1 MEYNRIMKLI
11 LAVSGGVDSMAL
23 LTMYAHA
30 DIIVAHVD
38 HCSRASSAEDADFVR
53 QKCQELGV
61 IFYETKLELGEGVSE
76 ELARKKR
83 YEFLKTIQEK
93 EGGILCTA
101 HHLDDVL
108 ESITINL
115 IRGTG
120 WRGLTPFYGD
130 ELVRPFIITKMWKRD
145 VLKFAGE
152 QNICFRQD
160 PTNYEADYL
169 RNRVREKMVELDETA
184 RVDII
189 ELFEKQNKLR
199 GKIEKLVTELA
210 NQTIVEKNF
219 HKKELFLTAD
229 EKVALEVLREICLIH
244 GFSLTRKQLAD
255 FLSAIKTYAP
265 HKKFNLPKNHF
276 VTILKNYIMFEEK

>member
-1 MEYNRIMKLI
+1 MKLI

-23 LTMYAHA
+23 LAMYKQA
-30 DIIVAHVD
+30 DIVVAHID
-38 HCSRASSAEDADFVR
+38 HGTRKSSAEDADFVR

-61 IFYETKLELGEGVSE
+61 KFYETRLGLGEGVSE
-76 ELARKKR
+76 ELARQKR

-93 EGGILCTA
+93 EGGTLCTA

-108 ESITINL
+108 ESIAINL

-120 WRGLTPFYGD
+120 WRGLTPFYSD
-130 ELVRPFIITKMWKRD
+130 KLVRPFIILKMWKQD

-152 QNICFRQD
+152 RNIRFRQD
-160 PTNYEADYL
+160 PTNHETNYL
-169 RNRVREKMVELDETA
+169 RNRVREKMAELDETA
-184 RVDII
+184 RTDII
-189 ELFEKQNKLR
+189 NLFEKQNKLR

-210 NQTIVEKNF
+210 KQTVVGKNF
-219 HKKELFLTAD
+219 HKKELFLVAD
-229 EKVALEVLREICLIH
+229 EKVALEVLREICLMH
-244 GFSLTRKQLAD
+244 GFSSTRKQLAD
-255 FLSAIKTYAP
+255 FLFAIKTYAP

>member
-1 MEYNRIMKLI
+1 MKLI

-23 LTMYAHA
+23 LAMYKQA
-30 DIIVAHVD
+30 DIVVAHVD
-38 HCSRASSAEDADFVR
+38 HGTRKSSAEDAVFVR

-61 IFYETKLELGEGVSE
+61 KFYETKLELGEGVSE

-93 EGGILCTA
+93 EGDTLCTA

-108 ESITINL
+108 ESIAINL

-130 ELVRPFIITKMWKRD
+130 ELVRPFIISKMWKRD
-145 VLKFAGE
+145 VLKFTGE
-152 QNICFRQD
+152 HGVCFRQD

-169 RNRVREKMVELDETA
+169 RNRVREKMAELDETT
-184 RVDII
+184 RVNII
-189 ELFEKQNKLR
+189 DLFEKQNKLR
-199 GKIEKLVTELA
+199 EKIEKLVTELA
-210 NQTIVEKNF
+210 KQTVVGKNF
-219 HKKELFLTAD
+219 HKKELFLVAD
-229 EKVALEVLREICLIH
+229 EKAALEVLREICLMRGH
-244 GFSLTRKQLAD
+244 GLTRKQLGD
-255 FLSAIKTYAP
+255 FLLAIKTYAP

>member
-1 MEYNRIMKLI
+1 MKLI

-23 LTMYAHA
+23 LAMYKQA
-30 DIIVAHVD
+30 DIVVAHID
-38 HCSRASSAEDADFVR
+38 HGTRKSSAKDADFVH
-53 QKCQELGV
+53 QKCQKLGV
-61 IFYETKLELGEGVSE
+61 KFYETKLELGEGVSE

-93 EGGILCTA
+93 EGGTLCTA

-108 ESITINL
+108 ESIAINL

-130 ELVRPFIITKMWKRD
+130 DLVRPFIISKMWKRD

-169 RNRVREKMVELDETA
+169 RNRVRGKMVELDETA
-184 RVDII
+184 RIDII
-189 ELFEKQNKLR
+189 NLFEKQDELR

-210 NQTIVEKNF
+210 KQTVVGKNF
-219 HKKELFLTAD
+219 HKKELFLVTD
-229 EKVALEVLREICLIH
+229 KKVALEVLREICLMH
-244 GFSLTRKQLAD
+244 GYSLTRKQLTD

-276 VTILKNYIMFEEK
+276 VIILKNYLMFEEK

>member
-1 MEYNRIMKLI
+1 MKLI

-23 LTMYAHA
+23 LAMYAHA
-30 DIIVAHVD
+30 DIVVAHID
-38 HCSRASSAEDADFVR
+38 HGTRKSSAEDADFVR
-53 QKCQELGV
+53 RKCQELGV
-61 IFYETKLELGEGVSE
+61 KFYETRLKLGEGVSE

-93 EGGILCTA
+93 EGGTLCTA

-108 ESITINL
+108 ESIAINL

-145 VLKFAGE
+145 VLKFAGK
-152 QNICFRQD
+152 QKLCFRQD

-169 RNRVREKMVELDETA
+169 RNRVREKIAELDETA

-189 ELFEKQNKLR
+189 KLFEKQNELR
-199 GKIEKLVTELA
+199 NKIEKLVAELA
-210 NQTIVEKNF
+210 KQTVVGKNF
-219 HKKELFLTAD
+219 HKKEPFLTAD
-229 EKVALEVLREICLIH
+229 EKVALEVLREICLMH

-276 VTILKNYIMFEEK
+276 VTILKNYFEFR

>member
-1 MEYNRIMKLI
+1 
-11 LAVSGGVDSMAL
+11 MAL
-23 LTMYAHA
+23 LAMYVHA
-30 DIIVAHVD
+30 DIIVAHID
-38 HCSRASSAEDADFVR
+38 HGTRKSSAEDADFVR

-61 IFYETKLELGEGVSE
+61 KFYETKLELGEGVSE

-93 EGGILCTA
+93 EGGTLCTA

-108 ESITINL
+108 ESIAINL

-130 ELVRPFIITKMWKRD
+130 ELVRPFIISKMWKCD
-145 VLKFAGE
+145 VLKFAGRHA
-152 QNICFRQD
+152 IHYRQD
-160 PTNYEADYL
+160 PTNYETNYL
-169 RNRVREKMVELDETA
+169 RNRVREKMTELDEAA

-210 NQTIVEKNF
+210 KQTVVGKNF
-219 HKKELFLTAD
+219 HKKELLLRAD
-229 EKVALEVLREICLIH
+229 EKVAIEILREICLMH
-244 GFSLTRKQLAD
+244 DYSLTRKQLRD
-255 FLSAIKTYAP
+255 FFAAIKTYAP

>member
-1 MEYNRIMKLI
+1 MKLI

-23 LTMYAHA
+23 LPMYKQA
-30 DIIVAHVD
+30 DIVVAHID
-38 HCSRASSAEDADFVR
+38 HGTRKSSAEDADFVR
-53 QKCQELGV
+53 KKCQEMGV
-61 IFYETKLELGEGVSE
+61 KFYETKLELGERVSE

-93 EGGILCTA
+93 EGGTLCTA

-108 ESITINL
+108 ESIAINL

-130 ELVRPFIITKMWKRD
+130 ELVRPFIMLKMWKRD

-189 ELFEKQNKLR
+189 NLFEKQNKLR
-199 GKIEKLVTELA
+199 RKIEKLMTELA
-210 NQTIVEKNF
+210 KQTVVGKNF
-219 HKKELFLTAD
+219 HKKEIFLTAD
-229 EKVALEVLREICLIH
+229 EKVALEVLREICLMH
-244 GFSLTRKQLAD
+244 GYSLTRKQLAD

-276 VTILKNYIMFEEK
+276 VTILKNYLMFEEK

>member
-1 MEYNRIMKLI
+1 MKLI

-23 LTMYAHA
+23 LAMYKQA
-30 DIIVAHVD
+30 DIVVVHID
-38 HCSRASSAEDADFVR
+38 HGTRKSSAEDADFVR
-53 QKCQELGV
+53 RKCQELGV
-61 IFYETKLELGEGVSE
+61 KFYETKLELGERVSE

-83 YEFLKTIQEK
+83 YEFLKIIQEK
-93 EGGILCTA
+93 GGGTLCTA

-108 ESITINL
+108 ESIAINL

-130 ELVRPFIITKMWKRD
+130 KLVRPFIILKMWKQD

-152 QNICFRQD
+152 RNIRFRQD
-160 PTNYEADYL
+160 PTNHETNYL
-169 RNRVREKMVELDETA
+169 RNRVREKMSELDETA

-189 ELFEKQNKLR
+189 NLFEKQNELR

-210 NQTIVEKNF
+210 KQTVVGKNF
-219 HKKELFLTAD
+219 HKKDLFLAAD
-229 EKVALEVLREICLIH
+229 ERVSLEILREICLMH
-244 GFSLTRKQLAD
+244 GHSLTRKQLED

-265 HKKFNLPKNHF
+265 HKRFNLPKNHF
-276 VTILKNYIMFEEK
+276 VTILKNYFEFK

>member
-1 MEYNRIMKLI
+1 MKLI

-38 HCSRASSAEDADFVR
+38 HGTRDSSAEDADFVR

-61 IFYETKLELGEGVSE
+61 KFYETKLELGEGISE

-83 YEFLKTIQEK
+83 YEFLKIIQEK
-93 EGGILCTA
+93 EGGTLCTA
-101 HHLDDVL
+101 HHLDDVV
-108 ESITINL
+108 ESISINL

-120 WRGLTPFYGD
+120 WRGLTPFYND
-130 ELVRPFIITKMWKRD
+130 ELVRPFIISKMWKRD

-169 RNRVREKMVELDETA
+169 RNSVREKMAALDETTRA
-184 RVDII
+184 DII
-189 ELFEKQNKLR
+189 KLFEKQNELR
-199 GKIEKLVTELA
+199 NKIEKLVAELA
-210 NQTIVEKNF
+210 KQTVVGKNF
-219 HKKELFLTAD
+219 HKKEPFLTAD
-229 EKVALEVLREICLIH
+229 EKVALEVLREICLMH

-276 VTILKNYIMFEEK
+276 VTILKNYFEFR

>member
-1 MEYNRIMKLI
+1 MKLI

-23 LTMYAHA
+23 LAMYAHA
-30 DIIVAHVD
+30 DIVVAHID
-38 HCSRASSAEDADFVR
+38 HGTRKSSAEDADFVR
-53 QKCQELGV
+53 RKCQELGV
-61 IFYETKLELGEGVSE
+61 KFYETRLKLGEGVSE

-93 EGGILCTA
+93 EGGTICTA

-108 ESITINL
+108 ESIAINL

-130 ELVRPFIITKMWKRD
+130 ELVRPFIISKMWKRD

-152 QNICFRQD
+152 RNIRFRQD

-169 RNRVREKMVELDETA
+169 RNRVREKMAELDETTQA
-184 RVDII
+184 DII
-189 ELFEKQNKLR
+189 ELFEKQNELR
-199 GKIEKLVTELA
+199 GKIEKIVTELA
-210 NQTIVEKNF
+210 KQTVVGKNF
-219 HKKELFLTAD
+219 HKKELILAAD

-244 GFSLTRKQLAD
+244 GYSLTRKQLAD
-255 FLSAIKTYAP
+255 FLAAIKTYAP

-276 VTILKNYIMFEEK
+276 VTILKNYFEFE

>member
-1 MEYNRIMKLI
+1 MKLI

-30 DIIVAHVD
+30 DIIVVHID
-38 HCSRASSAEDADFVR
+38 HGTRKSSAEDADFVH

-61 IFYETKLELGEGVSE
+61 KFYETKLELGEGVSE

-93 EGGILCTA
+93 EGGTLCTA

-160 PTNYEADYL
+160 PTNYETNYL

-210 NQTIVEKNF
+210 KQTVVGKNF
-219 HKKELFLTAD
+219 HKKELFLRAD
-229 EKVALEVLREICLIH
+229 EKVAIEILREICLMH
-244 GFSLTRKQLAD
+244 DYSLTRKQLRD
-255 FLSAIKTYAP
+255 FLAAIKTYAP

>member
-1 MEYNRIMKLI
+1 MKLI

-23 LTMYAHA
+23 LAMYAHA
-30 DIIVAHVD
+30 DIVVAHID
-38 HCSRASSAEDADFVR
+38 HGTRKSSAEDADFVR

-61 IFYETKLELGEGVSE
+61 KFYETKLELGSGVSE

-108 ESITINL
+108 ESIVINL

-160 PTNYEADYL
+160 PTNYETNYL
-169 RNRVREKMVELDETA
+169 RNRVREKMAELDKTA
-184 RVDII
+184 RVDVIN
-189 ELFEKQNKLR
+189 LFEKQNELR
-199 GKIEKLVTELA
+199 GKIEKLVAELTK
-210 NQTIVEKNF
+210 QTVVGKNF
-219 HKKELFLTAD
+219 HKKELFLAAD
-229 EKVALEVLREICLIH
+229 KKVALEVLREICLMH
-244 GFSLTRKQLAD
+244 GYSLTRKQLGD
-255 FLSAIKTYAP
+255 FLLAIKTYAP

-276 VTILKNYIMFEEK
+276 ATILKNYFEFK

>member
-1 MEYNRIMKLI
+1 
-11 LAVSGGVDSMAL
+11 MAL

-30 DIIVAHVD
+30 DIIVTHAD
-38 HCSRASSAEDADFVR
+38 HGTRKSSAEDADFVR

-61 IFYETKLELGEGVSE
+61 KFYETKLELGEGASE

-93 EGGILCTA
+93 EGGTLCTA

-108 ESITINL
+108 ESIAINL

-130 ELVRPFIITKMWKRD
+130 ELVRPFIILKMWKRD

-160 PTNYEADYL
+160 PTNYEANYL
-169 RNRVREKMVELDETA
+169 RNRVREKMAKLDETT

-189 ELFEKQNKLR
+189 KLFEKQNELR

-210 NQTIVEKNF
+210 KQTVVGKNF

-229 EKVALEVLREICLIH
+229 EKVALEVLREICLMH
-244 GFSLTRKQLAD
+244 GYSLTRKKLGD
-255 FLSAIKTYAP
+255 FLLAIRTYAP

-276 VTILKNYIMFEEK
+276 VTILKNYFEFK

>member
-1 MEYNRIMKLI
+1 MKLI

-23 LTMYAHA
+23 LAMYAHA
-30 DIIVAHVD
+30 DIIVAHID
-38 HCSRASSAEDADFVR
+38 HGTRKSSAEDADFVR
-53 QKCQELGV
+53 RKCQELGV
-61 IFYETKLELGEGVSE
+61 KFYETKLELGEGVSE

-93 EGGILCTA
+93 EGGTLCTA

-108 ESITINL
+108 ESIAINL

-130 ELVRPFIITKMWKRD
+130 ELVRPFIISKMWKRD

-152 QNICFRQD
+152 QKICFRQD
-160 PTNYEADYL
+160 PTNYEIDYL
-169 RNRVREKMVELDETA
+169 RNRVRERMNELDKTA
-184 RVDII
+184 RADIVN
-189 ELFEKQNKLR
+189 LFEKQNELR

-210 NQTIVEKNF
+210 KQTVVGKNF

-229 EKVALEVLREICLIH
+229 EKVAIEVLREICLMH
-244 GFSLTRKQLAD
+244 GYSLTRKQLGD
-255 FLSAIKTYAP
+255 FLLAIKTYAP

-276 VTILKNYIMFEEK
+276 VTILKNFFEFK

>member
-1 MEYNRIMKLI
+1 MKLI
-11 LAVSGGVDSMAL
+11 LAVSGGVDSMTL
-23 LTMYAHA
+23 LTMYVHA

-38 HCSRASSAEDADFVR
+38 HGTRKSSAEDADFVR

-61 IFYETKLELGEGVSE
+61 KFYETKLGLGEGVSE

-93 EGGILCTA
+93 EGGTLCTA

-130 ELVRPFIITKMWKRD
+130 ELVRPFIISKMWKQN

-152 QNICFRQD
+152 QNIRFRQD

-169 RNRVREKMVELDETA
+169 RNRVREKMTGLDEIA
-184 RVDII
+184 RANII
-189 ELFEKQNKLR
+189 ELFERQNELR
-199 GKIEKLVTELA
+199 GKIEKLVTELVK
-210 NQTIVEKNF
+210 QTVVGKNF
-219 HKKELFLTAD
+219 HKKELFLMAD
-229 EKVALEVLREICLIH
+229 EKVALEVLREICLMH
-244 GFSLTRKQLAD
+244 GYSLTRKQLAD
-255 FLSAIKTYAP
+255 FLAAIKTYAP

-276 VTILKNYIMFEEK
+276 VTILKNYFEFE

>member
-1 MEYNRIMKLI
+1 MKLI

-38 HCSRASSAEDADFVR
+38 HGTRKSSAEDADFVR

-61 IFYETKLELGEGVSE
+61 KFYETKLELGEGVSE

-93 EGGILCTA
+93 EGGTLCTA

-108 ESITINL
+108 ESIAINL

-130 ELVRPFIITKMWKRD
+130 ELVRPFIILKMWKRD

-160 PTNYEADYL
+160 PTNYEANYL
-169 RNRVREKMVELDETA
+169 RNRVRKKMAELDETT

-189 ELFEKQNKLR
+189 KLFEKQNELR
-199 GKIEKLVTELA
+199 NKIEKLVTELA
-210 NQTIVEKNF
+210 KQTVVGKNF
-219 HKKELFLTAD
+219 HKKELFLMSD
-229 EKVALEVLREICLIH
+229 EKVALEILREICLMH
-244 GFSLTRKQLAD
+244 GYSLTRKQLAD

-265 HKKFNLPKNHF
+265 HKRFNLPKNHF
-276 VTILKNYIMFEEK
+276 VTILKNYFEFE

>member
-1 MEYNRIMKLI
+1 MKLI

-23 LTMYAHA
+23 LAMYAHA
-30 DIIVAHVD
+30 DIIVVHVD
-38 HCSRASSAEDADFVR
+38 HGTRKSSAEDANFVR
-53 QKCQELGV
+53 RKCQELGV
-61 IFYETKLELGEGVSE
+61 KFYETRLELGEGVSE

-93 EGGILCTA
+93 EGGTLCTA

-108 ESITINL
+108 ESIAINL

-130 ELVRPFIITKMWKRD
+130 ELVRPFIISKMWKRD
-145 VLKFAGE
+145 VLKFAGK

-169 RNRVREKMVELDETA
+169 RNRVREKMTELDETA

-189 ELFEKQNKLR
+189 NLFEKQNELR
-199 GKIEKLVTELA
+199 GKIEKLVTDLA
-210 NQTIVEKNF
+210 KQTIVGKNF

-229 EKVALEVLREICLIH
+229 EKVALEVLREICLMH
-244 GFSLTRKQLAD
+244 CYSLTRKQLAD
-255 FLSAIKTYAP
+255 FLAAIKTYAP

-276 VTILKNYIMFEEK
+276 VTILKNYFEFE

>member
-1 MEYNRIMKLI
+1 MKLI

-38 HCSRASSAEDADFVR
+38 HGTRDSSAEDADFVR

-61 IFYETKLELGEGVSE
+61 KFYETKLELGEGISE

-83 YEFLKTIQEK
+83 YEFLKIIQEK
-93 EGGILCTA
+93 EGGTLCTA

-108 ESITINL
+108 ESIAINL

-130 ELVRPFIITKMWKRD
+130 ELVRPFIISKMWKRD

-152 QNICFRQD
+152 HGVCFRQD
-160 PTNYEADYL
+160 PTNYETDYL
-169 RNRVREKMVELDETA
+169 RNRVREKMAELDETTRA
-184 RVDII
+184 DII
-189 ELFEKQNKLR
+189 KLFEKQNELR
-199 GKIEKLVTELA
+199 NKIEKLVAELA
-210 NQTIVEKNF
+210 KQTVVGKNF
-219 HKKELFLTAD
+219 HKKEPFLTAD
-229 EKVALEVLREICLIH
+229 EKVALEVLREICLMH

-265 HKKFNLPKNHF
+265 HKRFNLPKNHF
-276 VTILKNYIMFEEK
+276 VTILKNYFEFR

>member
-1 MEYNRIMKLI
+1 MKLI

-23 LTMYAHA
+23 LAMYKQA
-30 DIIVAHVD
+30 DIVVAHID
-38 HCSRASSAEDADFVR
+38 HGTRKSSAEDADFVR
-53 QKCQELGV
+53 RKCQELGV
-61 IFYETKLELGEGVSE
+61 KFYETKLGLGEGVSE

-83 YEFLKTIQEK
+83 YDFLKIIQEK
-93 EGGILCTA
+93 EGGYLCTA
-101 HHLDDVL
+101 HHLDDVV
-108 ESITINL
+108 ESIAINL

-130 ELVRPFIITKMWKRD
+130 ELVRPFIISKMWKRD

-169 RNRVREKMVELDETA
+169 RNRVREKMTELDETT
-184 RVDII
+184 RVSII
-189 ELFEKQNKLR
+189 ELFEKQNELR

-210 NQTIVEKNF
+210 KQTVVGKNF
-219 HKKELFLTAD
+219 HKKEIFLAAD
-229 EKVALEVLREICLIH
+229 EKVALEVLREICLMH
-244 GFSLTRKQLAD
+244 GYSLTRKQLGD
-255 FLSAIKTYAP
+255 FLAAIKTYAP

>member
-1 MEYNRIMKLI
+1 
-11 LAVSGGVDSMAL
+11 MAL

-30 DIIVAHVD
+30 DIVVAHVD
-38 HCSRASSAEDADFVR
+38 HGTRKSSAEDADFVR
-53 QKCQELGV
+53 RKCQELEV
-61 IFYETKLELGEGVSE
+61 KFYEIRLGLGEGVSE

-83 YEFLKTIQEK
+83 YKFLKTIQEK
-93 EGGILCTA
+93 EGGTLCTA

-108 ESITINL
+108 ESIAINL

-130 ELVRPFIITKMWKRD
+130 ELVRPFIISKMWKRD

-160 PTNYEADYL
+160 PTNYEANYL
-169 RNRVREKMVELDETA
+169 RNRVREKMAELDETTRA
-184 RVDII
+184 DII
-189 ELFEKQNKLR
+189 KLFEKQNELR

-210 NQTIVEKNF
+210 KQTVVGKNF
-219 HKKELFLTAD
+219 HKKELFLRAD
-229 EKVALEVLREICLIH
+229 EKVALEVLREICLMH
-244 GFSLTRKQLAD
+244 GYSLTRKQLGD
-255 FLSAIKTYAP
+255 FLLAIKTYAP

>member
-1 MEYNRIMKLI
+1 MKLI

-23 LTMYAHA
+23 LNMYAHA
-30 DIIVAHVD
+30 DIIVVHID
-38 HCSRASSAEDADFVR
+38 HGTRKSSAKDADFVR
-53 QKCQELGV
+53 QKCRELGV
-61 IFYETKLELGEGVSE
+61 NFYETRLGLGEGVSE

-93 EGGILCTA
+93 EGGTLCTA

-108 ESITINL
+108 ESIAINL

-130 ELVRPFIITKMWKRD
+130 ELVRPFIISKMWKRD

-152 QNICFRQD
+152 HGVCFRQD
-160 PTNYEADYL
+160 PTNYETDYL
-169 RNRVREKMVELDETA
+169 RNRVREKMAELDETT

-189 ELFEKQNKLR
+189 SLFEKQNELR
-199 GKIEKLVTELA
+199 RKIEKLVTELA
-210 NQTIVEKNF
+210 KQTVVGKNF
-219 HKKELFLTAD
+219 HKKEFFLTAD
-229 EKVALEVLREICLIH
+229 KKVALEVLRKICLMH
-244 GFSLTRKQLAD
+244 RHSLTRKQLMD

-276 VTILKNYIMFEEK
+276 ATILKNYFEFK

>member
-1 MEYNRIMKLI
+1 MKLI
-11 LAVSGGVDSMAL
+11 LAVSGGMDSMAL

-30 DIIVAHVD
+30 DIIVAHID
-38 HCSRASSAEDADFVR
+38 HGTRKSSAEDADFVR

-61 IFYETKLELGEGVSE
+61 KFYETKLELGEGVSE

-93 EGGILCTA
+93 EGGTLCTA

-108 ESITINL
+108 ESIVINL

-130 ELVRPFIITKMWKRD
+130 ELVRPFIISKMWKRD

-152 QNICFRQD
+152 QNIRFRQD

-169 RNRVREKMVELDETA
+169 RNRVREKMTGLDEIA
-184 RVDII
+184 RANII
-189 ELFEKQNKLR
+189 ELFERQNELR

-210 NQTIVEKNF
+210 KQTVVGKNF

-229 EKVALEVLREICLIH
+229 EKVALEVLREICLMH
-244 GFSLTRKQLAD
+244 GYSLTRKQLVD
-255 FLSAIKTYAP
+255 FLAAIKTYAP

-276 VTILKNYIMFEEK
+276 VTILKNYFKFE

>member
-1 MEYNRIMKLI
+1 MKLI
-11 LAVSGGVDSMAL
+11 LAVSGGVDSIVL
-23 LTMYAHA
+23 LAMYAHA
-30 DIIVAHVD
+30 DIIVAHID
-38 HCSRASSAEDADFVR
+38 HGTRKSSAEDANFVR

-61 IFYETKLELGEGVSE
+61 KFYETKLELGEGVSE

-83 YEFLKTIQEK
+83 YEFLKTIQDK
-93 EGGILCTA
+93 EGGTLCTA

-108 ESITINL
+108 ESIAINL

-130 ELVRPFIITKMWKRD
+130 ELVRPFIISRMWKRN

-152 QNICFRQD
+152 QKICFRQD
-160 PTNYEADYL
+160 PTNYETNYL

-184 RVDII
+184 RADII
-189 ELFEKQNKLR
+189 NLFEKQNELR
-199 GKIEKLVTELA
+199 GKIEKLVTELVK
-210 NQTIVEKNF
+210 QTVVGKNF

-229 EKVALEVLREICLIH
+229 EKVALEVLREICLMH
-244 GFSLTRKQLAD
+244 GYSLTRKQLGD
-255 FLSAIKTYAP
+255 FLLAIKTYAP

-276 VTILKNYIMFEEK
+276 VTILKNYFEFN

>member
-1 MEYNRIMKLI
+1 MKLI

-23 LTMYAHA
+23 LAMYSHA
-30 DIIVAHVD
+30 DIIVAHID
-38 HCSRASSAEDADFVR
+38 HGTRKSSAEDADFVR

-61 IFYETKLELGEGVSE
+61 KFYETKLELGEGISE

-93 EGGILCTA
+93 EGGTLCTA

-108 ESITINL
+108 ESIAINL

-130 ELVRPFIITKMWKRD
+130 ELVRSFIISKMWKRD

-152 QNICFRQD
+152 HGVCFRQD
-160 PTNYEADYL
+160 PTNHEADYL
-169 RNRVREKMVELDETA
+169 RNRVREKMAELDEAA

-189 ELFEKQNKLR
+189 NLFEKQNKLR

-210 NQTIVEKNF
+210 EQTIVGKNF

-229 EKVALEVLREICLIH
+229 GKVSLEILREICLMH
-244 GFSLTRKQLAD
+244 GYSLTRKQLGD
-255 FLSAIKTYAP
+255 FLLAISTYAP

-276 VTILKNYIMFEEK
+276 VTILKNYFEFK

>member
-1 MEYNRIMKLI
+1 MKLI

-23 LTMYAHA
+23 LAMYAHA
-30 DIIVAHVD
+30 DIIVAHID
-38 HCSRASSAEDADFVR
+38 HGTRKSSANDADFVR

-61 IFYETKLELGEGVSE
+61 KFYETRLELGEGVSE

-93 EGGILCTA
+93 EGGTLCTA

-108 ESITINL
+108 ESIAINL

-130 ELVRPFIITKMWKRD
+130 ELVRPFIISRIWKRD
-145 VLKFAGE
+145 VLKFAGRHAVHY
-152 QNICFRQD
+152 RQD
-160 PTNYEADYL
+160 PTNHETNYL
-169 RNRVREKMVELDETA
+169 RNRVRKKMVALDETA
-184 RVDII
+184 RTDII
-189 ELFEKQNKLR
+189 NLFEKQNELR
-199 GKIEKLVTELA
+199 NKIEKLVTELA
-210 NQTIVEKNF
+210 KQTVVGKNF
-219 HKKELFLTAD
+219 HKKELFLAAD
-229 EKVALEVLREICLIH
+229 EKVALEVLREICLMH
-244 GFSLTRKQLAD
+244 DYSLTRKQLVD
-255 FLSAIKTYAP
+255 FLAAIRTYAP

>member
-1 MEYNRIMKLI
+1 MKLI

-23 LTMYAHA
+23 LAMYKQA
-30 DIIVAHVD
+30 DIVVVHID
-38 HCSRASSAEDADFVR
+38 HGTRKSSAEDADFMR

-61 IFYETKLELGEGVSE
+61 KFYETKLGLGEGVSE

-93 EGGILCTA
+93 EGGTLCTA

-130 ELVRPFIITKMWKRD
+130 ELVRPFIISKLRKQD

-160 PTNYEADYL
+160 PTNCEAAYL
-169 RNRVREKMVELDETA
+169 RNRVRGKMVELDKTA
-184 RVDII
+184 RADIVN
-189 ELFEKQNKLR
+189 LFEKQNELR
-199 GKIEKLVTELA
+199 RKIEKLVTELA
-210 NQTIVEKNF
+210 KQTVVGKNF

-229 EKVALEVLREICLIH
+229 EKVAIEVLREICLMH
-244 GFSLTRKQLAD
+244 GYSLTRKQLTD
-255 FLSAIKTYAP
+255 FLAAIKTYAP

>member
-1 MEYNRIMKLI
+1 MKLI

-23 LTMYAHA
+23 LAMYAHA
-30 DIIVAHVD
+30 DIIVAHTD
-38 HCSRASSAEDADFVR
+38 HGTRKSSTEDANFVR

-61 IFYETKLELGEGVSE
+61 KFYETKLGLGEGVSE

-93 EGGILCTA
+93 EGGTLCTA

-152 QNICFRQD
+152 QKICFRQD

-169 RNRVREKMVELDETA
+169 RNRVRGKMTELDETA
-184 RVDII
+184 RADII
-189 ELFEKQNKLR
+189 ELFEKQNELR

-210 NQTIVEKNF
+210 KQTVVGKNF
-219 HKKELFLTAD
+219 HKKELFLRAD
-229 EKVALEVLREICLIH
+229 EKVALEVLREICLMH
-244 GFSLTRKQLAD
+244 GYSLTRKQLAD

-276 VTILKNYIMFEEK
+276 VTILKNYLMFEEK

>member
-1 MEYNRIMKLI
+1 
-11 LAVSGGVDSMAL
+11 MAL
-23 LTMYAHA
+23 LAMYAHA
-30 DIIVAHVD
+30 DIIVVHVD
-38 HCSRASSAEDADFVR
+38 HGTRKSSAEDANFVR
-53 QKCQELGV
+53 RKCQELGV
-61 IFYETKLELGEGVSE
+61 KFYETRLELGEGVSE

-93 EGGILCTA
+93 EGGTLCTA

-108 ESITINL
+108 ESIAINL

-130 ELVRPFIITKMWKRD
+130 ELVRPFIISKMWKRD
-145 VLKFAGE
+145 VLKFAGK

-169 RNRVREKMVELDETA
+169 RNRVREKMTELDETA

-189 ELFEKQNKLR
+189 ELFEKQNELR
-199 GKIEKLVTELA
+199 GKIKKLVTELA
-210 NQTIVEKNF
+210 KQTVVGKNF
-219 HKKELFLTAD
+219 HKKELFLAAD
-229 EKVALEVLREICLIH
+229 EKVALEVLREICLMH
-244 GFSLTRKQLAD
+244 GYSLTRKQLVD
-255 FLSAIKTYAP
+255 FLLAIKTYAP

>member
-1 MEYNRIMKLI
+1 MKLI

-23 LTMYAHA
+23 LAMYKQA
-30 DIIVAHVD
+30 DIVVVHID
-38 HCSRASSAEDADFVR
+38 HGTRKSSAEDADFVR
-53 QKCQELGV
+53 RKCQELGV
-61 IFYETKLELGEGVSE
+61 KFYETKLELGEGVSE

-83 YEFLKTIQEK
+83 YDFLKTIQEK
-93 EGGILCTA
+93 EGGTLCTA

-108 ESITINL
+108 ESIAINL

-130 ELVRPFIITKMWKRD
+130 ELVRPFIIAKMWKRD

-152 QNICFRQD
+152 QKIYFRQD
-160 PTNYEADYL
+160 PTNHETNYL
-169 RNRVREKMVELDETA
+169 RNRVRGKMAELDERA
-184 RVDII
+184 RTDII
-189 ELFEKQNKLR
+189 NLFEKQNELR

-210 NQTIVEKNF
+210 KQTVVGKNF

-229 EKVALEVLREICLIH
+229 EKVAIEVLREICLMH
-244 GFSLTRKQLAD
+244 GYSLTRKQLGD
-255 FLSAIKTYAP
+255 FLLAIKTYAP

>member
-1 MEYNRIMKLI
+1 MKLI

-23 LTMYAHA
+23 LAMYKQA
-30 DIIVAHVD
+30 DIVVAHID
-38 HCSRASSAEDADFVR
+38 HGTRKSSAEDADFVR
-53 QKCQELGV
+53 RKCQELGV
-61 IFYETKLELGEGVSE
+61 KFYETKLGLGEGVSE

-93 EGGILCTA
+93 EGGTLCTA

-108 ESITINL
+108 ESIAINL

-120 WRGLTPFYGD
+120 WRGLTPFYDD
-130 ELVRPFIITKMWKRD
+130 ELVRPFIISKMWKRD

-152 QNICFRQD
+152 QKICFRQD
-160 PTNYEADYL
+160 PTNYETNYL

-210 NQTIVEKNF
+210 KQTVVGKNF
-219 HKKELFLTAD
+219 HKKELLLRAD
-229 EKVALEVLREICLIH
+229 EKVAIEILREICLMH
-244 GFSLTRKQLAD
+244 DYSLTRKQLGD
-255 FLSAIKTYAP
+255 FLAAIKTYAP

>member
-1 MEYNRIMKLI
+1 MKLI

-23 LTMYAHA
+23 LAMYAHA
-30 DIIVAHVD
+30 DIIVAHID
-38 HCSRASSAEDADFVR
+38 HGTRKSSANDADFVR
-53 QKCQELGV
+53 RKCQELGV
-61 IFYETKLELGEGVSE
+61 KFYETKLELGEGVSE

-93 EGGILCTA
+93 ESGTLCTA

-108 ESITINL
+108 ESIAINL

-130 ELVRPFIITKMWKRD
+130 ELVRPFIISKMWKRD

-152 QNICFRQD
+152 QKICFRQD
-160 PTNYEADYL
+160 PTNYETNYL
-169 RNRVREKMVELDETA
+169 RNRVREKMVVLDERA
-184 RVDII
+184 RVDIVN
-189 ELFEKQNKLR
+189 LFEKQNELR

-210 NQTIVEKNF
+210 KQTVVGKNF
-219 HKKELFLTAD
+219 HKKELFLAAD
-229 EKVALEVLREICLIH
+229 EKVAIEVLREICLMH
-244 GFSLTRKQLAD
+244 GYSLTRKQLVD

-265 HKKFNLPKNHF
+265 HKRFNLPKNHF
-276 VTILKNYIMFEEK
+276 VTILKNYLMFEEK